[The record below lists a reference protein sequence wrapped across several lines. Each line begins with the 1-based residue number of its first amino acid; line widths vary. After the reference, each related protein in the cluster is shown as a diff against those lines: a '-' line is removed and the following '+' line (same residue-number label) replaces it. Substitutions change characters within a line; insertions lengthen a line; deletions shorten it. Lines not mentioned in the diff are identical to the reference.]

1 MMSRTLIVFL
11 LAGILIRLAG
21 RRSFGLH
28 APLDNIIT
36 IMLGAVLSRA
46 IVGASPFLPVIAS
59 SALLV
64 LFHRLFAHVQVHHP
78 RFSKFTSG
86 EKQLLYQDG
95 KFIDRNMDKA
105 LVCKE
110 DILEEVRKKAMTEDL
125 NRIDKIYME
134 RNGEI
139 NSVKLNA

>member
-1 MMSRTLIVFL
+1 
-11 LAGILIRLAG
+11 
-21 RRSFGLH
+21 
-28 APLDNIIT
+28 
-36 IMLGAVLSRA
+36 
-46 IVGASPFLPVIAS
+46 
-59 SALLV
+59 
-64 LFHRLFAHVQVHHP
+64 
-78 RFSKFTSG
+78 
-86 EKQLLYQDG
+86 
-95 KFIDRNMDKA
+95 MDKA